1 MNRRVVITGLGVI
14 TSIGNDKKAFW
25 ENLTAGKSGITHV
38 TRFDAS
44 EYTTRIVGEVKDFD
58 PLLYFEQKQ
67 LKRMDLF
74 CQYAVACA
82 VQALEDSGIDLEKAN
97 RERIGA
103 IVATGIGGLT
113 TWEEQ
118 HKRLLEK
125 GPSRISP
132 FFIPSMIVNTAAG
145 SIAIR
150 FGIQGPNFA
159 VSSACASAGHAI
171 GEAYL
176 AIKTGKA
183 DVIFTGGSEATI
195 TPLALAGFC
204 VMRALSTRNDE
215 PARASRPFDRER
227 DGFIMAEGSGI
238 IVLEELDHAKKRG
251 AHIYCELAG
260 YGASDDA
267 FHITAPDEEGT
278 GARLCMKWAA
288 EDAKLNLEDIDYINA
303 HGTSTPLN
311 DKIET
316 LAIKRLFG
324 DHARK
329 LAVSS
334 NKSMLG
340 HMLGASSVAELA
352 ATALTIEKGVI
363 PPTINYEN
371 PDPECDLDYVPNQSR
386 KAEVKSALS
395 NSFGFGGHNVTLAI
409 TRFTG

>member
-1 MNRRVVITGLGVI
+1 MDRRVAVTGLGVI
-14 TSIGNDKKAFW
+14 TSIGNDKKTFW
-25 ENLTAGKSGITHV
+25 DNLIAGKSGITQV
-38 TRFDAS
+38 TRFDVTDYS
-44 EYTTRIVGEVKDFD
+44 TKIVGEVKDFD

-82 VQALEDSGIDLEKAN
+82 VQALADSGIDLEKEN

-118 HKRLLEK
+118 HKRLLSK

-150 FGIQGPNFA
+150 FGVKGPNFA

-171 GEAYL
+171 GEAFL

-183 DVIFTGGSEATI
+183 DIAFTGGSEATI

-204 VMRALSTRNDE
+204 VMRALSTRNEE
-215 PARASRPFDRER
+215 PERASRPFDKER
-227 DGFIMAEGSGI
+227 DGFVMSEGGGI
-238 IVLEELDHAKKRG
+238 IILEELEHAKKRG
-251 AHIYCELAG
+251 ANIYCELVG

-278 GARLCMKWAA
+278 GARLCMKWAL
-288 EDAKLNLEDIDYINA
+288 EDAQLNAEDIDYINA

-316 LAIKRLFG
+316 LAIKKLFK
-324 DHARK
+324 DHAKK

-334 NKSMLG
+334 NKSMFG
-340 HMLGASSVAELA
+340 HMLGASSVGELA
-352 ATALTIEKGVI
+352 ATILTIINGVI

-371 PDPECDLDYVPNQSR
+371 PDPECDLDYVPNQAR
-386 KAEVKSALS
+386 EAKVEAAIS
-395 NSFGFGGHNVTLAI
+395 NSFGFGGHNVTLAL
-409 TRFTG
+409 TKFQD

>member
-1 MNRRVVITGLGVI
+1 MDRRVAVTGLGVI
-14 TSIGNDKKAFW
+14 TSIGNDKKVFW
-25 ENLTAGKSGITHV
+25 ENLIAGKSGIAEV
-38 TRFDAS
+38 SRFDVS
-44 EYTTRIVGEVKDFD
+44 NYSTRIVGEVKDFD

-82 VQALEDSGIDLEKAN
+82 VQALEDSGLDLEKEN

-118 HKRLLEK
+118 HKRLLDK

-150 FGIQGPNFA
+150 FGIKGPNFA

-176 AIKTGKA
+176 AIKTGRA
-183 DVIFTGGSEATI
+183 DVVFTGGAEATI

-215 PARASRPFDRER
+215 PERASRPFDRER
-227 DGFIMAEGSGI
+227 DGFVMSEGAAV
-238 IVLEELDHAKKRG
+238 IVLEELEHAKKRG
-251 AHIYCELAG
+251 APIYCELAG

-278 GARLCMKWAA
+278 GATLCMKWAI
-288 EDAKLNLEDIDYINA
+288 EDAKLNVGDIDYINA

-316 LAIKRLFG
+316 VAIKKLFA

-334 NKSMLG
+334 NKSMFG
-340 HMLGASSVAELA
+340 HMLGASSAGELVA
-352 ATALTIEKGVI
+352 TVLTMSNGII

-371 PDPECDLDYVPNQSR
+371 PDPECDLDYVPNQAR
-386 KAEVKSALS
+386 EAEVKTAIS
-395 NSFGFGGHNVTLAI
+395 NSFGFGGHNVTLAL
-409 TRFTG
+409 TRLKD

>member
-1 MNRRVVITGLGVI
+1 MDRRVVVTGLGVI
-14 TSIGNDKKAFW
+14 SSVGNDKKTFW
-25 ENLTAGKSGITHV
+25 DNLTAGKSGITQV
-38 TRFDAS
+38 THFDAS
-44 EYTTRIVGEVKDFD
+44 AYPSKVVGEVKHFD

-67 LKRMDLF
+67 LRRMDLF

-82 VQALEDSGIDLEKAN
+82 VQALEDSGIDLEKEN

-118 HKRLLEK
+118 HKRLLDK
-125 GPSRISP
+125 GPGRISP

-150 FGIQGPNFA
+150 FGIMGPNFA

-176 AIKTGKA
+176 AVKTGRA

-204 VMRALSTRNDE
+204 VMRALSTRNDAPE
-215 PARASRPFDRER
+215 RASRPFDRER
-227 DGFIMAEGSGI
+227 DGFVMAEGST
-238 IVLEELDHAKKRG
+238 IVILEELEHAKKRK
-251 AHIYCELAG
+251 AHIYGELVG

-278 GARLCMKWAA
+278 GAMLCMQWALQ
-288 EDAKLNLEDIDYINA
+288 DAKLNTDDIDYINA

-316 LAIKRLFG
+316 RAIKKLFG
-324 DHARK
+324 DHAKK
-329 LAVSS
+329 LAISS
-334 NKSMLG
+334 NKSMFG
-340 HMLGASSVAELA
+340 HMLGASSASELA
-352 ATALTIEKGVI
+352 ASLLTIEHGII

-371 PDPECDLDYVPNQSR
+371 PDPECDLDYVPNEAR
-386 KAEVKSALS
+386 KKTVKSVIS
-395 NSFGFGGHNVTLAI
+395 NSFGFGGHNVTLALN
-409 TRFTG
+409 RFQD

>member
-1 MNRRVVITGLGVI
+1 
-14 TSIGNDKKAFW
+14 
-25 ENLTAGKSGITHV
+25 
-38 TRFDAS
+38 
-44 EYTTRIVGEVKDFD
+44 
-58 PLLYFEQKQ
+58 
-67 LKRMDLF
+67 MDLF

-82 VQALEDSGIDLEKAN
+82 VQALEDSGLDLEKED
-97 RERIGA
+97 RQRIGA

-118 HKRLLEK
+118 HKRLLDK

-150 FGIQGPNFA
+150 FGVQGPNFA

-176 AIKTGKA
+176 AIKTGRA
-183 DVIFTGGSEATI
+183 DVVFTGGAEATI

-215 PARASRPFDRER
+215 PERASRPFDRER
-227 DGFIMAEGSGI
+227 DGFVMAEGAGI
-238 IVLEELDHAKKRG
+238 LILEELEHARKRD
-251 AHIYCELAG
+251 AHVYCELTG

-278 GARLCMKWAA
+278 GAMLCMKWAL
-288 EDAKLNLEDIDYINA
+288 EDAQLNAKDIDYINA

-316 LAIKRLFG
+316 FAIKRLFG
-324 DHARK
+324 DHAKK

-340 HMLGASSVAELA
+340 HMLGASSAGELA
-352 ATALTIEKGVI
+352 ATILTIENGII
-363 PPTINYEN
+363 PPTMNYEN
-371 PDPECDLDYVPNQSR
+371 PDPECDLDYVPNEAR
-386 KAEVKSALS
+386 EATVKCAIS
-395 NSFGFGGHNVTLAI
+395 NSFGFGGHNVTLAL
-409 TRFTG
+409 TKFQG

>member
-1 MNRRVVITGLGVI
+1 MDRRVVVTGFGVI
-14 TSIGNDKKAFW
+14 SSVGNDKKTFW
-25 ENLTAGKSGITHV
+25 ENLTAGKSGITQV

-44 EYTTRIVGEVKDFD
+44 AYPSKVVGEVKDFD

-82 VQALEDSGIDLEKAN
+82 IQALEDSGIDLEKEN
-97 RERIGA
+97 RQRIGA

-118 HKRLLEK
+118 HKRLLDK

-150 FGIQGPNFA
+150 FGIMGPNFA

-171 GEAYL
+171 GESLL
-176 AIKTGKA
+176 AIRTGKA
-183 DVIFTGGSEATI
+183 DIVFTGGSEATI

-215 PARASRPFDRER
+215 PERASRPFDRER
-227 DGFIMAEGSGI
+227 DGFVMAEGSCI
-238 IVLEELDHAKKRG
+238 LVLEELEHAKKRG
-251 AHIYCELAG
+251 AYIYCELVG

-278 GARLCMKWAA
+278 GAMLCMKWAL
-288 EDAKLNLEDIDYINA
+288 EDAQLNTDDIEYINA

-316 LAIKRLFG
+316 LAIKKLFG
-324 DHARK
+324 DHASK
-329 LAVSS
+329 LAISS
-334 NKSMLG
+334 NKSMFG
-340 HMLGASSVAELA
+340 HMLGASSASELA
-352 ATALTIEKGVI
+352 ASAFTIEQGII
-363 PPTINYEN
+363 PPTINYEH
-371 PDPECDLDYVPNQSR
+371 PDPECDLDYVPNQAR
-386 KAEVKSALS
+386 EVSVQTLIS
-395 NSFGFGGHNVTLAI
+395 NSFGFGGHNVTLAL
-409 TRFTG
+409 TKYQG